1 MARLAQS
8 AERKALSLVVVGS
21 CPTVGVLF
29 SLGLACGD
37 LRKSW
42 AAGMEYPRWTCR
54 PLGPARLGSGLLG
67 FLFRRPMVLASHGGG
82 REARQEKATEHLVA
96 RQCGLTLAGLES
108 AVLGSEGQSPARDGS
123 DGWHG
128 KVKPIFLRTSASV
141 ATNIAL
147 LCGTNRSYGVT
158 ASTLDSESSDR
169 GSNPRRTFQW
179 QGGTCLVL

>member
-1 MARLAQS
+1 MDLQTIGARTP
-8 AERKALSLVVVGS
+8 G
-21 CPTVGVLF
+21 
-29 SLGLACGD
+29 
-37 LRKSW
+37 
-42 AAGMEYPRWTCR
+42 
-54 PLGPARLGSGLLG
+54 LGPSRFPFSS
-67 FLFRRPMVLASHGGG
+67 PMVLASQGGG
-82 REARQEKATEHLVA
+82 HEARQEKATEHLVA

-128 KVKPIFLRTSASV
+128 KVKLIFLRTSASV

-147 LCGTNRSYGVT
+147 LCETNRSYGVT

-169 GSNPRRTFQW
+169 ASNPRRTFQW